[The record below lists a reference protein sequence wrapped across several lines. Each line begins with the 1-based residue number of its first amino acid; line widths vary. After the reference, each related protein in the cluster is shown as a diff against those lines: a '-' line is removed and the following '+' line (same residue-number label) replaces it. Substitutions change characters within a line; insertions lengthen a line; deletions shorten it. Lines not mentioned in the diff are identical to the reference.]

1 MNRFAENLKNLRKSH
16 NLTQNDLAEKLFVSA
31 QTVSRWE
38 NGDGEPSLDLL
49 SALADTFGVSVDRLV
64 SDKSM
69 PQAEL
74 FEDIRQTIAEMPA
87 ECAADDGFRLFREIA
102 GGFCRRYFPDLPDN
116 IIHPTY
122 STLHAGRLCGVYADR
137 DDTPRMFVM
146 FDGSRDSSG
155 TLKNANLSEIFAALS
170 DETVIRA
177 ILKLNDLPR
186 DRSYDAESLAAVLE
200 ISEENITAA
209 AESLKALQCLK
220 ESAIRYNGE
229 EVRVYT
235 PRIGRDIIMLLSLTQ
250 LLYRCGTDGNM

>member
-87 ECAADDGFRLFREIA
+87 ECSP
-102 GGFCRRYFPDLPDN
+102 C
-116 IIHPTY
+116 
-122 STLHAGRLCGVYADR
+122 
-137 DDTPRMFVM
+137 
-146 FDGSRDSSG
+146 
-155 TLKNANLSEIFAALS
+155 
-170 DETVIRA
+170 
-177 ILKLNDLPR
+177 
-186 DRSYDAESLAAVLE
+186 
-200 ISEENITAA
+200 
-209 AESLKALQCLK
+209 
-220 ESAIRYNGE
+220 AIRQTTWIRSLFPNG
-229 EVRVYT
+229 
-235 PRIGRDIIMLLSLTQ
+235 P
-250 LLYRCGTDGNM
+250 CGW